1 MVEIVPAII
10 QARFGSSRLR
20 GKALL
25 PLGTMSALERVIRR
39 AGLFAKCVLLATS
52 DAPEDEPLEA
62 LARSLGTPTVRG
74 PIEDVHARFRLALEH
89 DVCRGAEW
97 FFRVT
102 GDCPLLSERL
112 AKELLEARDDS
123 SDYLYFADEELPR
136 GLAPELVR
144 VSAFVETEPLSAP
157 EREHVTLALYGRA
170 DAKRAKKLP
179 IPEIFRHPELRLTL
193 DYAEDARLFEGLFA
207 IDDRI
212 SPERAVETLLARPDL
227 SALNRGAETVAPHL
241 L

>member
-1 MVEIVPAII
+1 MDDVVPAII

-39 AGLFAKCVLLATS
+39 VRLFSSRVLLATS
-52 DAPEDEPLEA
+52 SAPEDDPLEA
-62 LARSLGTPTVRG
+62 LAASLGVKTVRG
-74 PIEDVHARFRLALEH
+74 PLEDVHQRFRLALDHES
-89 DVCRGAEW
+89 CLGARW

-102 GDCPLLSERL
+102 GDCPLLSEQL
-112 AKELLEARDDS
+112 ANELLEAREDS
-123 SDYLYFADEELPR
+123 VDYLYFADEELPR

-144 VSAFVETEPLSAP
+144 VSAFVTTEPQSAP
-157 EREHVTLALYGRA
+157 EREHVTLALYGRSE
-170 DAKRAKKLP
+170 AKRTKKLP
-179 IPEIFRHPELRLTL
+179 IPAIFRHPELRLTL
-193 DYAEDARLFEGLFA
+193 DYAEDAQLFERLFA
-207 IDDRI
+207 IDDLI

-227 SALNRGAETVAPHL
+227 SALNQGADTVAPQL